1 MVPHSTDD
9 MPAIEPPQIIGKKL
23 PTVEPMP
30 KPIQTNVFVDMM
42 QLLYT
47 TTMKKETKIILIFL
61 ALVLIILIV
70 QLWRQYTFIQRAQT
84 MQVLRGHISQEVQQL
99 TALRQRGPLT
109 AADVSY
115 IQAWMTFDYINT
127 AFNIP
132 PSYLSNYLTEN
143 LHLVN
148 GSAGSGSDISDIYP
162 HLSISH
168 YARENATSSAAL
180 TTVVADAV
188 RSYLIASSMPTAS
201 STNEL
206 HP

>member
-132 PSYLSNYLTEN
+132 PSYLSNYVHSSL
-143 LHLVN
+143 
-148 GSAGSGSDISDIYP
+148 YP

-168 YARENATSSAAL
+168 YARETATSSAAL
-180 TTVVADAV
+180 ITDVAGAV
-188 RSYLIASSMPTAS
+188 RAYLTASSTSTAT

>member
-1 MVPHSTDD
+1 
-9 MPAIEPPQIIGKKL
+9 
-23 PTVEPMP
+23 
-30 KPIQTNVFVDMM
+30 
-42 QLLYT
+42 
-47 TTMKKETKIILIFL
+47 MKKEIKIIIAFLIAVLLFLIF
-61 ALVLIILIV
+61 

-84 MQVLRGHISQEVQQL
+84 MQAIRGHISQELIQL
-99 TALRQRGPLT
+99 AALRHRGPLT

-132 PSYLSNYLTEN
+132 PSYLSNYVHSSL
-143 LHLVN
+143 
-148 GSAGSGSDISDIYP
+148 YP